1 MLQRGKGPHV
11 WSDLDFGLKREKQ
24 MISEFFGVF
33 AALLVFANDEDFEFG
48 AQNGSTSDCFS
59 RHVERMSESCGG
71 INRVKTLI
79 FTPPLAADVG
89 RRFPWDKCPILRL
102 LTSAATIFKRVLG

>member
-48 AQNGSTSDCFS
+48 AQNGSTGDCFS
-59 RHVERMSESCGG
+59 RHVERMPESCRWL
-71 INRVKTLI
+71 NWVKTLVEGRGGERA
-79 FTPPLAADVG
+79 TTSSTVYLKPP
-89 RRFPWDKCPILRL
+89 
-102 LTSAATIFKRVLG
+102 